1 MLAPPRKKQTSPS
14 QGWAGIPVPIYSR
27 EYWPHIPV
35 PKSREILFKCHS
47 NFWHFTFPF
56 NILFIHGWLK
66 INQFSQSNW
75 NGSIGKF
82 WQPYL
87 RGDGTEAQSQGWA
100 GNAFWLPGTAG
111 REIENHIPVLRE
123 GNGNSQIAT
132 GREGKGNLR
141 LVIPGIPGNPGNH
154 IKSKIKFKIIFMP
167 WQAIR
172 SQSFFNQ
179 CKDDICNRFTQL

>member
-1 MLAPPRKKQTSPS
+1 MRPGNQSPPKSQLHCLPSHHYNHHNHHHHNHHHHHNITVCQKLLRIVISTKAEVPLCQSHHKLLIIPLQISVVLPICSTSYHLQRCFS
-14 QGWAGIPVPIYSR
+14 LLQGWAG
-27 EYWPHIPV
+27 
-35 PKSREILFKCHS
+35 K
-47 NFWHFTFPF
+47 
-56 NILFIHGWLK
+56 
-66 INQFSQSNW
+66 
-75 NGSIGKF
+75 
-82 WQPYL
+82 
-87 RGDGTEAQSQGWA
+87 
-100 GNAFWLPGTAG
+100 AFWLPGTG

>member
-1 MLAPPRKKQTSPS
+1 MNWIIFWIEFLWNDIELNIELNHFLAKFKYWIESIWVSFTPN
-14 QGWAGIPVPIYSR
+14 QGWAG
-27 EYWPHIPV
+27 
-35 PKSREILFKCHS
+35 K
-47 NFWHFTFPF
+47 
-56 NILFIHGWLK
+56 
-66 INQFSQSNW
+66 
-75 NGSIGKF
+75 
-82 WQPYL
+82 
-87 RGDGTEAQSQGWA
+87 
-100 GNAFWLPGTAG
+100 AFWLPGTG

>member
-1 MLAPPRKKQTSPS
+1 MTSRNFFPSAWSQAVARLLWPDIWHLHSALEVSTTTSCCARQVPRPLHSALLLKAFCRSNDAYCNS
-14 QGWAGIPVPIYSR
+14 WSGSLRQGWAG
-27 EYWPHIPV
+27 
-35 PKSREILFKCHS
+35 K
-47 NFWHFTFPF
+47 
-56 NILFIHGWLK
+56 
-66 INQFSQSNW
+66 
-75 NGSIGKF
+75 
-82 WQPYL
+82 
-87 RGDGTEAQSQGWA
+87 
-100 GNAFWLPGTAG
+100 AFWLPGTG
-111 REIENHIPVLRE
+111 REIENHFPVLRE

>member
-1 MLAPPRKKQTSPS
+1 MSNLNGKLFNFRCEKIITFVWGVGWGVVGGIITFSLQLRCGWMNIKLHVL
-14 QGWAGIPVPIYSR
+14 QGWAG
-27 EYWPHIPV
+27 
-35 PKSREILFKCHS
+35 K
-47 NFWHFTFPF
+47 
-56 NILFIHGWLK
+56 
-66 INQFSQSNW
+66 
-75 NGSIGKF
+75 
-82 WQPYL
+82 
-87 RGDGTEAQSQGWA
+87 
-100 GNAFWLPGTAG
+100 AFWLPGTG